1 MDTATSRRRSQRILA
16 RGSDRTSHPAGAAP
30 LDIRVRAQKAKR
42 RRQHERDTR
51 DASPTGAPRS
61 APSLLST
68 NSSRTAGQRLR
79 QKTTRKTKESAVSK
93 TRASRK
99 DHFQLGRGM
108 AEAAAEYSAV
118 SGKVNGMY
126 WHCKKMTP
134 STSTV
139 ARTSKQQRSYWVRE
153 MMWSTSEA
161 TLGAA
166 AQAPWSVDT
175 EHGGEGTLTLE
186 DADGWL
192 SWGRSVNDSQHTAGV
207 LRTMLIDFHTLTPA
221 YAQAYDILQGVDR
234 LIHGTWA
241 AYLTL
246 PLVSLADG
254 DTNGTLEDTLRGN
267 GGSSQ
272 AGRRG
277 IDRVFVPGDFRRAHT
292 FTTRPGVLEGRFR
305 TTREVAAGPAGQSAT
320 VKWDAWLPT

>member
-1 MDTATSRRRSQRILA
+1 MDTAPSRRRSQRILA
-16 RGSDRTSHPAGAAP
+16 RGSDRTSHPVGAAP

-68 NSSRTAGQRLR
+68 NSSRNAGQRLR

-108 AEAAAEYSAV
+108 AEAAAEYSAEDGH
-118 SGKVNGMY
+118 SS
-126 WHCKKMTP
+126 H
-134 STSTV
+134 
-139 ARTSKQQRSYWVRE
+139 SKGSPAFQMQGEHLVGLL
-153 MMWSTSEA
+153 TGSESLKA
-161 TLGAA
+161 
-166 AQAPWSVDT
+166 
-175 EHGGEGTLTLE
+175 EGLRYRRIFDSQL
-186 DADGWL
+186 
-192 SWGRSVNDSQHTAGV
+192 GRSVNDSQRTAGI

-221 YAQAYDILQGVDR
+221 YAQAYDILQGVDK

-254 DTNGTLEDTLRGN
+254 DTNGSLEDTLRGN

-272 AGRRG
+272 AWRRG
-277 IDRVFVPGDFRRAHT
+277 IERVFVPGDFRRVHT
-292 FTTRPGVLEGRFR
+292 FTTRPGVLEVGFR
-305 TTREVAAGPAGQSAT
+305 TTRVVAAGPAGHSAT
-320 VKWDAWLPT
+320 VKWGAWLPT